1 MAIGVP
7 LLDVLHDFVKPELI
21 QLKGLDNLQL
31 GQLTLMSMISEEITN
46 NPQSS
51 SRMCTDSGS
60 SFFFLTQ
67 EAHFYPI
74 VAPSSQLS
82 VHDMQ
87 QLKKV

>member
-1 MAIGVP
+1 MAVGVP
-7 LLDVLHDFVKPELI
+7 LLDALHALVEPELI

-51 SRMCTDSGS
+51 SRMCTDLRS
-60 SFFFLTQ
+60 SFFLTQ

-74 VAPSSQLS
+74 MAPSSQLS

>member
-31 GQLTLMSMISEEITN
+31 GQLTLMSMISEEINN

-60 SFFFLTQ
+60 SFFFFNTTSPFLPYRGT
-67 EAHFYPI
+67 
-74 VAPSSQLS
+74 
-82 VHDMQ
+82 
-87 QLKKV
+87 